1 MFPRIGYEPR
11 NDSFNSVFNLR
22 KPFSPT
28 ADFAKLKDTS
38 FSLAYSA
45 AEKKGASTP
54 RTILND

>member
-11 NDSFNSVFNLR
+11 NDSINSVFNLR

-38 FSLAYSA
+38 FSLGVFSSR
-45 AEKKGASTP
+45 EERGFNPENNSQ
-54 RTILND
+54 